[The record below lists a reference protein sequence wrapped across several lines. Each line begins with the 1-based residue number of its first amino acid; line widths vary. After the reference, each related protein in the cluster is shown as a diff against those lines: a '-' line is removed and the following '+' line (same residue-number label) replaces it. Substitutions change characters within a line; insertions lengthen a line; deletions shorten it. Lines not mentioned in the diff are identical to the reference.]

1 MYNIIENILDSD
13 HKRIYNIMIAY
24 VETITITED
33 MDIISLFL
41 EDQKI
46 IKEINIL
53 LLPVKDIINDMIAII
68 MEEYI
73 VCATIAKILLIDYK
87 QGDKLSDVHYIA
99 IRLRAHN
106 ILRKAQIAKLCKE

>member
-33 MDIISLFL
+33 MDGITLFL
-41 EDQKI
+41 EDMKI
-46 IKEINIL
+46 IEEINKI
-53 LLPVKDIINDMIAII
+53 LLPVKDIINDIIANII
-68 MEEYI
+68 KEYI
-73 VCATIAKILLIDYK
+73 VNSVLAKILLINYK
-87 QGDKLSDVHYIA
+87 QGDKFLDAHYIA

-106 ILRKAQIAKLCKE
+106 ILRKAQLYNLCK